1 MVRELT
7 IGATLG
13 LGALALAGAVVA
25 WRLAGSY
32 RADVGTLCA
41 AETRSGLTLARDMPA
56 LGEWLRGHLTTPDG
70 NTLLS
75 RLGDVPVAERASRL
89 REAAASLG
97 IAPCPM
103 AESYAALGVDA
114 DYRADLQR
122 LCSYVTF
129 PGLADVDDE
138 ARLDAIE
145 AWIEGTS
152 ANARTRDLAGPLRS
166 AETPAERATILRRA
180 SRAMDIYTC
189 DLAKL
194 LESPPPLD
202 GEREQ
207 EGGEGGR

>member
-13 LGALALAGAVVA
+13 LGGLALAGAVVA

-32 RADVGTLCA
+32 RADVDTLCG
-41 AETRSGLTLARDMPA
+41 AEARSGLTLTRDMPA

-75 RLGDVPVAERASRL
+75 RLGDVPVADRASRL
-89 REAAASLG
+89 REAADALG
-97 IAPCPM
+97 VAPCPM

-129 PGLADVDDE
+129 PGLADLDDE
-138 ARLDAIE
+138 ARLAAVE
-145 AWIEGTS
+145 TWIEGAS

-166 AETPAERATILRRA
+166 AETPAERAAILRGA

-189 DLAKL
+189 DIAKV
-194 LESPPPLD
+194 LESPPPAPDAGL
-202 GEREQ
+202 R
-207 EGGEGGR
+207 